1 MIAVGY
7 LSLVSPALLSFHVS
21 LLTSLA
27 PRVRVGIADVVVG
40 KIGCPQGRG
49 CISFKARE
57 AAAER

>member
-27 PRVRVGIADVVVG
+27 PRVRAGIADVVVG
-40 KIGCPQGRG
+40 KIRMSSRQRVHILQGSG
-49 CISFKARE
+49 GSS
-57 AAAER
+57 